1 MKMPS
6 AKVLAC
12 SLVGGTAIALA
23 AGLGV
28 AASAHVIHHSST
40 SQLAGPTAPPLVS
53 SPAAAEAVLGQ
64 LHFTWQGQSPKL
76 ATPPGMTGVV
86 SAARGWN
93 GNAEEAAFVFRTP
106 AEAASEITWFQGQ
119 ANAMGLNGIVL
130 VQAPENEPTTTVTVV
145 GDDVHVDAF
154 LTQALGYN

>member
-1 MKMPS
+1 MRKP
-6 AKVLAC
+6 AKLLVV
-12 SLVGGTAIALA
+12 SLVGGAVLA
-23 AGLGV
+23 SGVGIGV
-28 AASAHVIHHSST
+28 ASSHHSST
-40 SQLAGPTAPPLVS
+40 SQLAGPTAPPVVS

-76 ATPPGMTGVV
+76 ATPPGMAGVV

-119 ANAMGLNGIVL
+119 VSSMGLTGVVL
-130 VQAPENEPTTTVTVV
+130 VQAPEGQPATTVTVV
-145 GDDVHVDAF
+145 GDDVHVDSF